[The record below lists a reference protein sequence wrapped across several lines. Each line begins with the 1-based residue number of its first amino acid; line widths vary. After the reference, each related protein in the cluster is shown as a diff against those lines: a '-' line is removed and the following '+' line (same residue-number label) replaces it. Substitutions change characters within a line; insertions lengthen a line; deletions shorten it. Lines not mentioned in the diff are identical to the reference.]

1 MLSLCTQV
9 LVEERG
15 PPVTR
20 RAFPWIRSAGRKG
33 QLCRNRCA
41 GSVALRLVN
50 TANTCSL
57 SFDLVFPGRMERYRE
72 VVSAPPGRLF
82 KRGSASPEKLPIC
95 VTWLVSYGP
104 VSANARTRRH
114 RLGHAQRGKGRAV
127 SARLSH
133 RYCRSYRRA
142 CREIRRRTAS
152 LQRAR
157 ALGRS
162 DCHPFHAHGYRPTV
176 LRFA

>member
-1 MLSLCTQV
+1 MRPRQVRYQAALRPDYIDCSSARPSCYPYTQV

-33 QLCRNRCA
+33 QPRRNRCA

-72 VVSAPPGRLF
+72 VVTAPPG
-82 KRGSASPEKLPIC
+82 C
-95 VTWLVSYGP
+95 LVKTRQR
-104 VSANARTRRH
+104 VS
-114 RLGHAQRGKGRAV
+114 
-127 SARLSH
+127 
-133 RYCRSYRRA
+133 
-142 CREIRRRTAS
+142 
-152 LQRAR
+152 
-157 ALGRS
+157 
-162 DCHPFHAHGYRPTV
+162 
-176 LRFA
+176 